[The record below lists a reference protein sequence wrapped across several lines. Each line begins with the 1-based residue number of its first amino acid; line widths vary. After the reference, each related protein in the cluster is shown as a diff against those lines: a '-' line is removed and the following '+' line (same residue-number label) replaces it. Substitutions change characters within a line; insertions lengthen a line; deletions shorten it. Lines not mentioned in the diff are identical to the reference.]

1 MRKKELY
8 ETVAKLQME
17 NKKLEVAFSNFK
29 EDAKSRDELI
39 RTNFN
44 LGLKNKELLKELN
57 GAIFSGVSFY
67 EVKRQIKNF
76 DFTNMEAVL
85 LFIDKLK
92 CKENLINQYG
102 PKETKKSTKNK
113 EK

>member
-8 ETVAKLQME
+8 EQVAQAKME
-17 NKKLEVAFSNFK
+17 YKKLEVAFSNFK
-29 EDAKSRDELI
+29 EDVKSRDELI

-44 LGLKNKELLKELN
+44 LGIKNKEMLKELN
-57 GAIFSGVSFY
+57 AKIFNGVSFF

-76 DFTNMEAVL
+76 DFTNLEAVL

-92 CKENLINQYG
+92 CKEDLINQYSA
-102 PKETKKSTKNK
+102 KETKKSIKNK